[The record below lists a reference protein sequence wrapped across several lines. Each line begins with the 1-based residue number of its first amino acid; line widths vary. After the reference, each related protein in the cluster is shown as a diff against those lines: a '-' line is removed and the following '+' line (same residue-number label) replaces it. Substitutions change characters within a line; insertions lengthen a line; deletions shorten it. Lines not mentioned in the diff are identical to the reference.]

1 MNCESCNKRPATM
14 RLVARRNDG
23 QEKVAMLCGI
33 CAHRFQ
39 NVMPRYQSPWADKY
53 TGTQL
58 SPKVFSEHQFPTQR
72 HGVFA
77 GFSRKTQE
85 ILKRAETLARER
97 GVEIIGT
104 SHILRAI
111 LVSTDNPC
119 SGILEKHGVHVNDL
133 DRDDPGNYQSDGLQ
147 GKQLQFSPD
156 ALWVLEMAQNEA
168 VGLSDTFVEPEHL
181 TLAIL
186 DSKSSA
192 ATWMKSRGAD
202 FEAIENVILEN
213 LAMVRYNH
221 SSIEE
226 ASPEEMIFGPERS
239 TSPEPSSSGA
249 LSKYARNL
257 NELAEEGKLMPT
269 IGRESELSRMI
280 RILCRMQKNN
290 PILLGEA
297 GVGKTAIV
305 ESLAQHIVDKNVPE
319 RLRSRKIY
327 QVDLNSLIAGTQLRG
342 EFESR
347 LKGLMDEVTSIGS
360 DAILFIDET
369 HNIVGAGSAEGSMD
383 AGNILKPALAR
394 GQFCLI
400 GATTMGEYSKYIESD
415 PALSR
420 RFQPLL
426 VGEPS
431 LDQAVDILEGIKS
444 KYESHHHVN
453 ISPEAVSAAV
463 TLSSQYLTDRFL
475 PDKAIDLMDEACSL
489 VSIENDEKK
498 QLRVVIADDI
508 AQIVSSWTG
517 IPLAKMIEPE
527 KKRLLM
533 MEQYLHERMVN
544 QESAVKLVSDVIRRS
559 RAGLKD
565 PGKPN
570 GSFIFAG
577 PTGVGKTELA
587 RCLAEFLFDSDTALV
602 KFDMSEYSFPD
613 SVTRLIGAPP
623 GLVGHEQG
631 GQLTEKIKFRP
642 YSVVLFDEMEK
653 AHPQVLNILLQITD
667 DGRLTDGRGKT
678 INFKNTVVIM
688 TTNIGSNLYKDP
700 VAAGNSAELHQ
711 QLIQMLENHTSTEL
725 INRMDGIVFFDPL
738 TGEQIE
744 QVVNIQVG
752 TLAKRLLKQSISLTI
767 SRDAISYIS
776 AKGYDENL
784 GARPAK
790 RVIQNE
796 LEAPLSGMILNGSV
810 VPGTSVGVS
819 LDGDRL
825 VLIPCS
831 DAGRGT
837 AT

>member
-14 RLVARRNDG
+14 RLVARRSDG
-23 QEKVAMLCGI
+23 QEKVAMLCGM

-39 NVMPRYQSPWADKY
+39 NVMPQNQPTWADKY
-53 TGTQL
+53 SGTQL
-58 SPKVFSEHQFPTQR
+58 SPKVFSEQQFPTQR

-77 GFSRKTQE
+77 GFSRDTQG
-85 ILKRAETLARER
+85 ILKRAETLAGEH
-97 GVEIIGT
+97 GAQVIGT
-104 SHILRAI
+104 SHILMAI
-111 LVSTDNPC
+111 LESTNNSC
-119 SGILEKHGVHVNDL
+119 KGILEKYGIHLNDL
-133 DRDDPGNYQSDGLQ
+133 KRDAPGRHQNNGLT
-147 GKQLQFSPD
+147 GTQLQFSPD
-156 ALWVLEMAQNEA
+156 ALWVMEMAQNKA
-168 VGLSDTFVEPEHL
+168 VGLNDTFIEPEHL

-192 ATWMKSRGAD
+192 ATWMRSRGTD
-202 FEAIENVILEN
+202 FGAIENVILEY
-213 LAMVRYNH
+213 LAMDRYNQT
-221 SSIEE
+221 SIES
-226 ASPEEMIFGPERS
+226 ATPEEMVFGPDTS
-239 TSPEPSSSGA
+239 TSPKTAPAGA
-249 LSKYARNL
+249 LAKYARNL
-257 NELAEEGKLMPT
+257 NDLAEEGELMPT

-280 RILCRMQKNN
+280 RILCRLQKNN

-347 LKGLMDEVTSIGS
+347 LKGLMDEVSSIGP
-360 DAILFIDET
+360 DAVLFIDET

-394 GQFCLI
+394 GEFCLI
-400 GATTMGEYSKYIESD
+400 GATTLGEYSKYIESD

-431 LDQAVDILEGIKS
+431 PDQAIEILEGIKG

-453 ISPEAVSAAV
+453 ISPEAVCAAV

-498 QLRVVIADDI
+498 QQRVVIADDI

-544 QESAVKLVSDVIRRS
+544 QETAVKLVSDVIRRS

-565 PGKPN
+565 PSKPN

-587 RCLAEFLFDSDTALV
+587 RCLAAFLFDSDTALV

-613 SVTRLIGAPP
+613 SITRLVGAPP

-653 AHPQVLNILLQITD
+653 AHPQVLNLLLQITD
-667 DGRLTDGRGKT
+667 DGRLTDGMGKT

-700 VAAGNSAELHQ
+700 VMAGNPEELHQ
-711 QLIQMLENHTSTEL
+711 QLIQLLVNHTSPEL
-725 INRMDGIVFFDPL
+725 INRMDGIAFFEPL
-738 TGEQIE
+738 SREQIE
-744 QVVNIQVG
+744 QVVNIQIG
-752 TLAKRLLKQSISLTI
+752 LLAQRLSK
-767 SRDAISYIS
+767 
-776 AKGYDENL
+776 
-784 GARPAK
+784 
-790 RVIQNE
+790 
-796 LEAPLSGMILNGSV
+796 
-810 VPGTSVGVS
+810 
-819 LDGDRL
+819 
-825 VLIPCS
+825 
-831 DAGRGT
+831 
-837 AT
+837 